1 MCLFAK
7 RLERGRFIWPS
18 HSGGRHCFP
27 GVGHAGCR
35 PGAPRGIPRPRTWP
49 PIPRLGHDPGW
60 DHMPLKAPDNDSLR
74 LKRKV
79 AAWDDDFLASLIAH
93 DFFTRFPRRRRMAE
107 ERHSN
112 ILRVVMEAR
121 SRLLRFRLMHDGR
134 VSKSVP

>member
-1 MCLFAK
+1 MLAVA
-7 RLERGRFIWPS
+7 LALL
-18 HSGGRHCFP
+18 
-27 GVGHAGCR
+27 AGYL
-35 PGAPRGIPRPRTWP
+35 G
-49 PIPRLGHDPGW
+49 LGHEPGW

-79 AAWDDDFLASLIAH
+79 AAWDDDFPASLIAH

-134 VSKSVP
+134 VSKSVPKL